1 MIFLEVSMC
10 SSTHGFEIFQK
21 IHDDFLFQSGYR
33 RIGFMFDPLDGLDW
47 SVCCRS
53 FIVHCKMQPEML
65 LVCYLD
71 ESSLVVVTIA

>member
-10 SSTHGFEIFQK
+10 SSSHGFEIFHR
-21 IHDDFLFQSGYR
+21 IHDDFLFSLVIDELVLCLILWTG
-33 RIGFMFDPLDGLDW
+33 W

-65 LVCYLD
+65 LVCDLD

>member
-33 RIGFMFDPLDGLDW
+33 RIGFMFDPLDGL
-47 SVCCRS
+47 
-53 FIVHCKMQPEML
+53 EYML
-65 LVCYLD
+65 PLFYC
-71 ESSLVVVTIA
+71 SL